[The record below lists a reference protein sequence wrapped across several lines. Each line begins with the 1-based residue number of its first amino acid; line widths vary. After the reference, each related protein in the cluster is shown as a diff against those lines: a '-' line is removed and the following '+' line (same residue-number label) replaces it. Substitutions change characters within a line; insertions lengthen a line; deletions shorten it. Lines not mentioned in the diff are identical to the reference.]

1 MELYCIALND
11 PYYDNALYT
20 HVLNELFCTHLQS
33 WLSKNKEQKRQYLEH
48 EPCPL
53 TSAAGTCGAQA
64 ECVGV
69 LYLGQGEG
77 QWQQKVERVRVSVAL
92 DDAQWHHHVFVEH
105 HETAESRAHQQ
116 TVVLCAHAR
125 HLTLRR

>member
-1 MELYCIALND
+1 MTHIKYTRHTDPIMYLSNCIVHIA
-11 PYYDNALYT
+11 AMII
-20 HVLNELFCTHLQS
+20 Q
-33 WLSKNKEQKRQYLEH
+33 NKTPAVKTQAVH
-48 EPCPL
+48 S
-53 TSAAGTCGAQA
+53 TSAAGTCRA
-64 ECVGV
+64 ETKCVGV

-105 HETAESRAHQQ
+105 HETAERRAHQQ
-116 TVVLCAHAR
+116 TVVLRAHAR